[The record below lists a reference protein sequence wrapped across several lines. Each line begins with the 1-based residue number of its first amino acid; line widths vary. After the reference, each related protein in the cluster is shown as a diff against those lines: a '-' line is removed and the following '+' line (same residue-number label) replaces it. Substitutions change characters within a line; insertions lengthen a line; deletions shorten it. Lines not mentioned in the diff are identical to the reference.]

1 MKNTNMKFTILIL
14 IIIIL
19 IVLFCKNDTLENYAV
34 YRESMYNSNMYKV
47 QEYNKNSQDAA
58 NLLGKINI
66 FIKKIKDHLM
76 KKYPDDKRVT
86 RMNNRLREIELI
98 EPEHKNDESA
108 YTINKGE
115 LMALCLRKKDNKEFY
130 DMEMMSFVVIHELAH
145 VMTISEGHTPEFM
158 ENFRFILKEAENAEL
173 YEPINYSFNPT
184 NYCGVDV
191 THNPFFNHQ
200 NN

>member
-1 MKNTNMKFTILIL
+1 MKVKNINLLIL
-14 IIIIL
+14 LFIIIIFISSSL
-19 IVLFCKNDTLENYAV
+19 KKNIKELFTV

-47 QEYNKNSQDAA
+47 QNYNKKGQEAA

-66 FIKKIKDHLM
+66 YIKQIKDYM
-76 KKYPDDKRVT
+76 ISQYPNDKRVI
-86 RMNNRLREIELI
+86 RMKNRLNDIELI

-115 LMALCLRKKDNKEFY
+115 LMALCLRGKEDKEFY
-130 DMEMMSFVVIHELAH
+130 DMKLLSFVIIHELSH
-145 VMTISEGHTPEFM
+145 VMSVSEGHTPEFM
-158 ENFRFILKEAENAEL
+158 DNFRFILKTAEDGGL
-173 YEPINYSFNPT
+173 YKPTNYSNNPV

-191 THNPFFNHQ
+191 THNPFY